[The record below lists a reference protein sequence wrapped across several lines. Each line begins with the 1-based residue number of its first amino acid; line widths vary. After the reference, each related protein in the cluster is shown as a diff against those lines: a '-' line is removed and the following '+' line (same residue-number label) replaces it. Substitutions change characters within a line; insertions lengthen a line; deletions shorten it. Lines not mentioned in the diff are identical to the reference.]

1 MAFYGI
7 NPLKAKGSG
16 DAKPLARHLVALCL
30 ALILPIIVLGGML
43 AWSYAEAERARLEH
57 DALEIAH
64 EVVAATD
71 RELSDLI
78 ATTKVLAVSRSLQ
91 RGDLDTFDAQARDV
105 YQQIGIN
112 IVLRDLQSHQ
122 LVNTRLPKGALL
134 PTNVETESDK
144 AVIET
149 KRPFISNLF
158 IGAVTRKPL
167 FIVNVPV
174 LRDGEIVYFLNL
186 SLEPERMREV
196 ILQARLPENWTASVA
211 DRRGFVVAH
220 SSRQEE
226 MLNQQLPLA
235 IWRAAA
241 VRDGT
246 ITGENPTGEHD
257 RVLIAFTR
265 SQLSGWIAAVTV
277 PHDQIVGPM
286 RRLMMAVAGIG
297 SGILVISLGL
307 ALIFAR
313 RIKEPVAA
321 LAVQAATLGKTK
333 AAKPLETRL
342 TEVNELSKIL
352 LEEDSERQAAESA
365 LRASEERYRILA
377 SATHEGVAVHDRS
390 RLIEANEAFWR
401 MFGYPSRA
409 QIVGKRGLRLIAPTA
424 RKAVLAQVRSGSLN
438 SFEAEG
444 RRTDSTTFP
453 INLSCGPVVYHGRR
467 MQIVVVRDLSCEKA
481 AEKSLKDSEA
491 RLQLAQSAGRIGT
504 WEWDVQNAR
513 AVCSESYRQLYGLD
527 PKGPGH
533 QTPEDWLAQVHP
545 EDRDRVLNKWQ
556 SALDSGQLENEYR
569 IIRPDGSVR
578 WVFDRGVPIFDTEG
592 PPTRF
597 IGVNV
602 DVTERKES
610 EQRLGE
616 LQLELLH
623 ASRLSAMGQMAAA
636 LAHELNQPLGAAAN
650 FMSAARFALK
660 GDKAAAERAS
670 ARIDKAIEQTV
681 RAGAILSRLRDYIA
695 KGEIDKRITNARQL
709 LQDAVELALV
719 GAKDPTLRVRFDFED
734 RDRELLVDRIQ
745 IQQVAFN
752 LVRNAIEAT
761 EGKKV
766 REIIVAT
773 RSAAEDELE
782 ISVADTGSG
791 LPDDPETVFQPF
803 VTSKTTGMGV
813 GLSICR
819 TIVNAHGGRLWA
831 EARTGGGAVF
841 RFTLPTAIP
850 REIVYA

>member
-1 MAFYGI
+1 M
-7 NPLKAKGSG
+7 
-16 DAKPLARHLVALCL
+16 
-30 ALILPIIVLGGML
+30 GGLL
-43 AWSYAEAERARLEH
+43 AWSYAEAERARLER
-57 DALEIAH
+57 DALGVAH
-64 EVVAATD
+64 EILAATD
-71 RELSDLI
+71 REFSDLI
-78 ATTKVLAVSRSLQ
+78 ATTKVLALSRSLQ
-91 RGDLDTFDAQARDV
+91 RGDLDGFETQARDV

-122 LVNTRLPKGALL
+122 LVNTQLPKGAPLT
-134 PTNVETESDK
+134 TNVETESDRV
-144 AVIET
+144 VIET
-149 KRPFISNLF
+149 KRPFVSNLF
-158 IGAVTRKPL
+158 IGAVTREPL

-186 SLEPERMREV
+186 SLEPERMRQV
-196 ILQARLPENWTASVA
+196 ILLQGRLPENWPATVA
-211 DRRGFVVAH
+211 DRGGFVVAH

-226 MLNQQLPLA
+226 MLNQQLPPT
-235 IWRAAA
+235 IWRATAA
-241 VRDGT
+241 RDGT
-246 ITGENPTGEHD
+246 ISGEDPASDHD

-277 PHDQIVGPM
+277 PHEQIVGPA
-286 RRLMMAVAGIG
+286 RRLAIAVAGVG
-297 SGILVISLGL
+297 GGILVISLGL

-333 AAKPLETRL
+333 AAKALETHL

-352 LEEDSERQAAESA
+352 LAEDAERQAAESA
-365 LRASEERYRILA
+365 LRASEERYRTLA
-377 SATHEGVAVHDRS
+377 SATHEGVAIHDKW
-390 RLIEANEAFWR
+390 RLIETNEAFWK
-401 MFGYPSRA
+401 MFGYPSRE
-409 QIVGKRGLRLIAPTA
+409 QIIGRRGLQLIAPAA
-424 RKAVLAQVRSGSLN
+424 RKLVLSQIRGNAPSSL
-438 SFEAEG
+438 ETEG
-444 RRTDSTTFP
+444 RRSDGTVFP
-453 INLSCGPVVYHGRR
+453 ISLSCTPVVYHDRR

-504 WEWDVQNAR
+504 WEWDVQNAK
-513 AVCSESYRQLYGLD
+513 APCSDSYRQLYSLD

-533 QTPEDWLAQVHP
+533 QSPEDWLAQVHP
-545 EDRDRVLNKWQ
+545 EDRDRVLNEWQ
-556 SALDSGQLENEYR
+556 SALASGQLEDEYR
-569 IIRPDGSVR
+569 IIRPDGSVC
-578 WVFDRGVPIFDTEG
+578 WIVDRGVPILDREG
-592 PPTRF
+592 RPTRF

-610 EQRLGE
+610 KQRLRE

-623 ASRLSAMGQMAAA
+623 AFRLSAMGQMAAA
-636 LAHELNQPLGAAAN
+636 LTHELNQPLGAAAN
-650 FMSAARFALK
+650 LMSAAGFVLK
-660 GDKAAAERAS
+660 GNKADAAERAS

-695 KGEIDKRITNARQL
+695 KGEIDKRITNACQL
-709 LQDAVELALV
+709 LEDAVDLALV
-719 GAKDPTLRVRFDFED
+719 GAKDDTLRVRFDFEG
-734 RDRELLVDRIQ
+734 RDRQLLVDRIQ
-745 IQQVAFN
+745 IQVAFN

-761 EGKKV
+761 ERKKV
-766 REIIVAT
+766 REIVVAT

-841 RFTLPTAIP
+841 RFTLPTAMP
-850 REIVYA
+850 RETVYA

>member
-1 MAFYGI
+1 MASFI
-7 NPLKAKGSG
+7 RNPLKTNGSS

-30 ALILPIIVLGGML
+30 TLVLPMIVLGGLL
-43 AWSYAEAERARLEH
+43 AWSYAEAERARLEQ
-57 DALEIAH
+57 DAIGIAH
-64 EVVAATD
+64 EILAATD
-71 RELSDLI
+71 REISDLI
-78 ATTKVLAVSRSLQ
+78 AITKVLSASRSLQ
-91 RGDLDTFDAQARDV
+91 RGDLDAFDAMARDV

-112 IVLRDLQSHQ
+112 VVLRDLHSHQ
-122 LVNTRLPKGALL
+122 LVNTRLPRGAPL
-134 PTNVETESDK
+134 PTNVETESDEVVM
-144 AVIET
+144 AT
-149 KRPFISNLF
+149 KRPFVSNLF

-174 LRDGEIVYFLNL
+174 MRDGEIVYFLNL
-186 SLEPERMREV
+186 SLEPQRIREV
-196 ILQARLPENWTASVA
+196 ILQGRLPENWTASVA

-220 SSRQEE
+220 SSHQEE
-226 MLNQQLPLA
+226 MLNQQLPPS
-235 IWRAAA
+235 IWRAA
-241 VRDGT
+241 VRDKT
-246 ITGENPTGEHD
+246 ITGINPAGEHD
-257 RVLIAFTR
+257 RVLIAFAR
-265 SQLSGWIAAVTV
+265 SELTEWMAVVTV
-277 PHDQIVGPM
+277 PHEQIAGPA
-286 RRLMMAVAGIG
+286 RRLMMAVAGAG
-297 SGILVISLGL
+297 SGIVVLSLGL

-321 LAVQAATLGKTK
+321 LALQAATLGKTK
-333 AAKPLETRL
+333 GTKPLETRL

-352 LEEDSERQAAESA
+352 LAEDAERQ
-365 LRASEERYRILA
+365 
-377 SATHEGVAVHDRS
+377 T
-390 RLIEANEAFWR
+390 
-401 MFGYPSRA
+401 
-409 QIVGKRGLRLIAPTA
+409 
-424 RKAVLAQVRSGSLN
+424 
-438 SFEAEG
+438 
-444 RRTDSTTFP
+444 
-453 INLSCGPVVYHGRR
+453 
-467 MQIVVVRDLSCEKA
+467 
-481 AEKSLKDSEA
+481 AEKSLRDSEA

-513 AVCSESYRQLYGLD
+513 ALCSESYRQLYGLD

-533 QTPEDWLAQVHP
+533 QAPEDWLAQVHP
-545 EDRDRVLNKWQ
+545 EDRDRVMNEWR
-556 SALDSGQLENEYR
+556 SALVSGRLESEYR

-578 WVFDRGVPIFDTEG
+578 WIVDRGIPIFDSQG
-592 PPTRF
+592 HPTRF

-610 EQRLGE
+610 EQRLRE

-623 ASRLSAMGQMAAA
+623 ASRLSAMGQMAAG

-650 FMSAARFALK
+650 FMSAARLALK
-660 GDKAAAERAS
+660 TDNADAAERAS

-695 KGEIDKRITNARQL
+695 KGETDKRITNARQL
-709 LQDAVELALV
+709 LQDAVALALV

-734 RDRELLVDRIQ
+734 RDRQLFVDRVQ
-745 IQQVAFN
+745 IQQVVFN

-761 EGKKV
+761 EGKKI

-773 RSAAEDELE
+773 RAAAGDELE

-791 LPDDPETVFQPF
+791 LPDDSESVFQPF

-841 RFTLPTAIP
+841 RFTLPAAMP